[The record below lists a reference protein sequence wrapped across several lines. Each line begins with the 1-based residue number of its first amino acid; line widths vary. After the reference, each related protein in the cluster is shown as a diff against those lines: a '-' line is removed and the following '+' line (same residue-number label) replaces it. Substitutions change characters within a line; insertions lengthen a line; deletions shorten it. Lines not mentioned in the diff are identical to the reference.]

1 MSSTLKAIVGDQP
14 RFMKSIWGQQPEH
27 LRDVAPELIT
37 SGQIWAEI
45 ECGLLTRHY
54 VTAFRDSVRAPLSG
68 ITASRHV
75 LNKTLDGFVT
85 PAGIHSVFAAGN
97 TLELSQ
103 LGHWHGPVQDFI
115 NSLTDFPGAEI
126 QASAM
131 LSPSDV
137 TGMAA
142 HTGGAHTF
150 ILHME
155 GEMRWIVADPSPDAP
170 IDAIFLEVDDLPS
183 TMFTM
188 RPRDVLYVPHGW
200 SYRATAHHGDSL
212 HVAITVRYPSTRD
225 VIDALSEELTRRVE
239 RSEDLTSHHRFDPQ
253 AKSEQVIS
261 LLSRALTEIDP
272 AEIAQAAVARR
283 IRAYP

>member
-14 RFMKSIWGQQPEH
+14 RFMKSVWGKQSEH
-27 LRDVAPELIT
+27 FCDVAPELIT

-54 VTAFRDSVRAPLSG
+54 VTAFRDSIRAPLSG

-126 QASAM
+126 QAAAT
-131 LSPSDV
+131 LSPADV

-150 ILHME
+150 ILQTE
-155 GEMRWIVADPSPDAP
+155 GETNWIVADPGPDAP
-170 IDAIFLEVDDLPS
+170 IDAIFMEVDDLPS
-183 TMFTM
+183 MTITM

-200 SYRATAHHGDSL
+200 PYRATACGSDSL
-212 HVAITVRYPSTRD
+212 HVAITVRYPSTQD

-239 RSEDLTSHHRFDPQ
+239 LSADLTSHHRFDPQ
-253 AKSEQVIS
+253 AKSEQVIT
-261 LLSRALTEIDP
+261 LLGRALTEIDA
-272 AEIAQAAVARR
+272 AELAQAAVARR
-283 IRAYP
+283 IRAHP